1 MKTFCKISPWFPG
14 LLLVSSLS
22 ALPLRSSAAGE
33 ESFSSPE
40 AAVRALSAAA
50 VHRDTNAMPAIYQ
63 INGRMLAGFALV
75 AWPAQWANTGVMPS
89 SSTSGGRC
97 ASATSARTPPVSPPP
112 WPDTIPTPNGPP
124 CPERV
129 SSRVGDLPS
138 LRSYRK
144 ASRRSGP

>member
-50 VHRDTNAMPAIYQ
+50 VHRDTNAMPAIHQ

-75 AWPAQWANTGVMPS
+75 AWPAQWANTGVM
-89 SSTSGGRC
+89 TFIVNQRGKVCQRNLGKNTAC
-97 ASATSARTPPVSPPP
+97 LAAAMARYD
-112 WPDTIPTPNGPP
+112 PDTEWTPVP
-124 CPERV
+124 
-129 SSRVGDLPS
+129 
-138 LRSYRK
+138 
-144 ASRRSGP
+144 